1 MVVLCRCILVLVLL
15 FSLSE
20 ERKETMNRLVVI
32 TTELTDAIAECQP
45 EFPRRSSSSKV
56 RSVKGPA
63 NDVWND
69 IQYAVDQTR

>member
-1 MVVLCRCILVLVLL
+1 MVVLCRSILVLVLL

-20 ERKETMNRLVVI
+20 EREETMNRLVVI

-45 EFPRRSSSSKV
+45 EFPRRSRSKV